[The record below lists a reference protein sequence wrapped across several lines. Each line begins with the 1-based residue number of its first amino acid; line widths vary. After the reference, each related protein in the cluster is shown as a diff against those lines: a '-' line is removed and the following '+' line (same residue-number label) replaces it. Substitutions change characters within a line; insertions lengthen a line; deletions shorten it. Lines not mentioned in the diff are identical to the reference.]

1 MTPEFMELLKRGGA
15 RTLTIGVDGTSNRM
29 RKLANK
35 GIKESQIVRC
45 AEYVR
50 DYDLKLLKLYMV
62 FGYAEETMEDIDEMI
77 DFIGELTQ
85 ICDIALGMS
94 PLVAKKNTPLDGLPF
109 QDEKFLESKIKRL
122 NEALGRQIDVRS
134 TSIRWAWIEYAL
146 AQGGWEMADAAEEVW
161 QDGGSFG
168 AWKRAI
174 KKHRKSTTILAR
186 PTSDRLQ
193 TGALLGDV
201 SVLPPGLA

>member
-1 MTPEFMELLKRGGA
+1 
-15 RTLTIGVDGTSNRM
+15 
-29 RKLANK
+29 
-35 GIKESQIVRC
+35 
-45 AEYVR
+45 
-50 DYDLKLLKLYMV
+50 MV

-77 DFIGELTQ
+77 DFVGELTK

-94 PLVAKKNTPLDGLPF
+94 PLVSKKNTPLDGIPF
-109 QDEKFLESKIKRL
+109 QDEKFLEAKIKRL
-122 NEALGRQIDVRS
+122 NETLGRKIDVRS
-134 TSIRWAWIEYAL
+134 TSIRWAWIEHAL

-161 QDGGSFG
+161 KDGGSFG

-193 TGALLGDV
+193 SGALLGDV
-201 SVLPPGLA
+201 PVLPPSVS